1 MSSVGKAI
9 GKVVGGITGANEA
22 SKGAQ
27 NAADTQAASSQA
39 AIDEQKRQFDKLV
52 ELMSP
57 YVNAGTGSIKAQQDI
72 LGING
77 SAAQQAAVS
86 SIEKSPYFQSVA
98 KQGENAIL
106 QNASAS
112 GGLRGGNT
120 QSALAQ
126 YRPALLN
133 SLVQQQYSNLGGLTQ
148 IGQAAAAGQASAG
161 LNSANSIG
169 TLLQNQGAAVAGGQ
183 IAKGNAT
190 QNAINSGFQLAG
202 GLGGFFF

>member
-9 GKVVGGITGANEA
+9 GKVVGGITGSNQAA
-22 SKGAQ
+22 SGAQ
-27 NAADTQAASSQA
+27 DAAQTQAASSQA

-52 ELMSP
+52 ELMKP
-57 YVNAGTGSIKAQQDI
+57 YVTAGTGSIKAQQDI

-106 QNASAS
+106 QNASAT

-148 IGQAAAAGQASAG
+148 IGQAAAAGQAAAG
-161 LNSANSIG
+161 QSSANSIG
-169 TLLQNQGAAVAGGQ
+169 SLLQNQGAALAGGQ
-183 IAKGNAT
+183 IAAGNAT
-190 QNAINSGFQLAG
+190 QNAISSGLGLAAG
-202 GLGGFFF
+202 IGGFFF

>member
-9 GKVVGGITGANEA
+9 GKVVGGITGSNQAAE
-22 SKGAQ
+22 GAQ
-27 NAADTQAASSQA
+27 NAAQTQAASSQA

-52 ELMSP
+52 ELMKP
-57 YVNAGTGSIKAQQDI
+57 YVTAGTGSIKSQQDI

-106 QNASAS
+106 QNASAT

-120 QSALAQ
+120 QAALAQ

-148 IGQAAAAGQASAG
+148 IGQAAAAGQAAAG
-161 LNSANSIG
+161 QSSANSIG
-169 TLLQNQGAAVAGGQ
+169 SLLQNQGAALAGGQ
-183 IAKGNAT
+183 IAAGNAT
-190 QNAINSGFQLAG
+190 QNAISSGLGLAAG
-202 GLGGFFF
+202 IGGFFF